1 MVKLTNQIEVGLTP
15 VRAVHYRAER
25 GSLVIANTSDTATIY
40 YGGDNQVTT
49 ANGVPIRP
57 QTNAG
62 FLRGLGDRPDL
73 ERWLVSDSTSVD
85 VRIGEEDL
93 EEGEGL

>member
-1 MVKLTNQIEVGLTP
+1 MVKITSQIEVGLNP
-15 VRAVHYRAER
+15 VRVVYSKAER
-25 GSLVIANTSDTATIY
+25 GSLVIANTSDTATLY
-40 YGGDNQVTT
+40 YGADNQVTT
-49 ANGVPIRP
+49 ANGIPILP
-57 QTNAG
+57 KTNVG

-73 ERWLVSDSTSVD
+73 ERWLVSDTPGVD

>member
-15 VRAVHYRAER
+15 VRVVYSRAER

-49 ANGVPIRP
+49 ANGIPILP
-57 QTNAG
+57 KTNAG

-73 ERWLVSDSTSVD
+73 ERWIVSDTPGVD

-93 EEGEGL
+93 KEGEGL